1 MIADS
6 IIACM
11 NTYDQRVY
19 AVGKGPSQTTVTAS
33 PKVSIEGSSV
43 IIEGTITDISPG
55 TEEYAL
61 TSRFPNGIPAVSDA
75 SMSEWMKYVYMQF
88 TRPTSANGVQVTLD
102 AIDPNGN
109 YIHIGNST
117 SDASG
122 IYSLQWTPEI
132 PGKYTIIATF
142 AGTASYYASF
152 SETAIAVDPA
162 PATPTP
168 SPQPLQS
175 VADMYFVPAIAGLFV
190 VIIVIGVVMAVL
202 IRKRP

>member
-1 MIADS
+1 
-6 IIACM
+6 
-11 NTYDQRVY
+11 
-19 AVGKGPSQTTVTAS
+19 
-33 PKVSIEGSSV
+33 
-43 IIEGTITDISPG
+43 
-55 TEEYAL
+55 
-61 TSRFPNGIPAVSDA
+61 
-75 SMSEWMKYVYMQF
+75 MSEWMKYVYMQF
-88 TRPTSANGVQVTLD
+88 ARPTSASGVEVTLD

-109 YIHIGNST
+109 WIPIGNST
-117 SDASG
+117 SDSSG
-122 IYSLQWTPEI
+122 MYSLQWTPEI

-190 VIIVIGVVMAVL
+190 AIIVVGIVMAVL
-202 IRKRP
+202 VRKRP